1 MAVKSC
7 PCCGKSMLEHIRM
20 GQLYWFCN
28 ACGFGMPI
36 RSFSEKPSPVRTGT
50 GGMAAQPVGQ
60 KVA

>member
-1 MAVKSC
+1 
-7 PCCGKSMLEHIRM
+7 MLEHIRM